1 MRSRPPDATKPTKP
15 GGEVGL
21 GEADVTADC
30 EAKYTDNGA
39 SHQWL
44 RYTSADLILLV
55 ETFRSLFPSAP
66 LPSHVQ
72 RAIGRQW
79 SGA

>member
-1 MRSRPPDATKPTKP
+1 MKPQNEEGPDLAE
-15 GGEVGL
+15 GAL
-21 GEADVTADC
+21 GKAGVSADC
-30 EAKYTDNGA
+30 ETKYTGNGA

-44 RYTSADLILLV
+44 THTSADLILRV
-55 ETFRSLFPSAP
+55 ATFRSLFPSAP